1 MCWSAIVYARK
12 PFYTMWNMLCALT
25 LENAYV
31 DSNTYSEFYIR
42 AVYVKGILSSI
53 NKWGLIKQNP
63 FGF

>member
-1 MCWSAIVYARK
+1 
-12 PFYTMWNMLCALT
+12 MWNMLCALT

-31 DSNTYSEFYIR
+31 DNNTYSEFYIH